1 MAGVHGTCF
10 QNGRRRYELYE
21 FLQYIHVSVC
31 LMSYSYRHTH
41 TYIYIYIN
49 IMDADIKP
57 HIRVHTCFSYR
68 LSSWGWVKIV
78 GPQGSIPLCRRYV
91 TLHKACSETG
101 IPQIVLSFMNM
112 MKNHG
117 VRGPSAPLSVDP
129 TFLITWL
136 HQVVTQWATCAR
148 NPAAVYLR
156 SSNGFKLG
164 SINFPGWYE
173 KRESIMPHMWH
184 QHCH

>member
-1 MAGVHGTCF
+1 MPFGNYLPHPTEGTNLGSDDGTDDEGLVRSRPRSSTAWLGCMEHVF
-10 QNGRRRYELYE
+10 KTEDDAMNCMKFFNIYM
-21 FLQYIHVSVC
+21 FLCALCHIVTDT
-31 LMSYSYRHTH
+31 HTH
-41 TYIYIYIN
+41 IYIYIN

-129 TFLITWL
+129 TFLIT
-136 HQVVTQWATCAR
+136 
-148 NPAAVYLR
+148 
-156 SSNGFKLG
+156 
-164 SINFPGWYE
+164 
-173 KRESIMPHMWH
+173 
-184 QHCH
+184 